1 MQEILKSYL
10 RRLTN
15 LSGSNRSILLL
26 KLLSEQFI
34 DIHEFDYALNQ
45 PSFDIMKGLMA
56 RKTKIPLCSVQDSR
70 DKDSNKLSTRLKKL
84 KRVDHL
90 VFEEQGARDLYVGW
104 PFVKGKFNDGTVVR
118 CPLMFFPVTL
128 ESDEKQW
135 YVSFRKDV
143 NITLNKS
150 FVLAYAF
157 YNGLSLDEGLLER
170 VFDDFDRES
179 TGFRTDL
186 FELLKAHNMEVHFN
200 QDNFQDVLK
209 RFESYKKPDLDLL
222 EKEGELKLFPEAV
235 LGIFPQAGSYLVPD
249 YMTLIEEDKYASME
263 DFFLE
268 RNLDENDNEKDSSS
282 YYRFLKRVKEDQ
294 TFTPFKMDAYQEN
307 AIKAIKKGN
316 SAVVQGP
323 PGTGKS
329 QMICNL
335 VADYIARG
343 KNVLVVSQKRAAL
356 DVVFGRLKEKQLND
370 FIGLLHDFKN
380 DRKPIYEQL
389 EGQVNRLTDYMAMNN
404 SLDALQIERNFLKT
418 SRRIDQ
424 LEEELEEFK
433 DALFDESECGLS
445 VKELYLTSSPHE
457 PFFALNQEYRG
468 FHFDE
473 VDGFLKKIQTYSQ
486 YASRFLNENYTWY
499 KRKSFALLTMS
510 DLQNMV
516 KHLDEM
522 YDYIHVLETVTEKA
536 VGKKLKFEDA
546 VEIIDK
552 RDDITHLSELLQEP
566 DVYNGVLK
574 LNKISIRPVTKQE
587 VVEVEK
593 IVLQFFKGRGPELS
607 LHSSELGR
615 FQEVLERGISARENI
630 FRWFTWKFFSKDKI
644 FITRVLV
651 ANQLRNNKE
660 DFSTL
665 VTMVDNR
672 LNLEHNMSRFKNGDG
687 LNRLPDI
694 YNRINVQ
701 NWFFFQKQSIE
712 ARDILNEI
720 RPLRDYISLETH
732 TEEIYTEK
740 LKKLVTSLEPIGEK
754 LKNWLIYFSIPQM
767 REIFSRQMETG
778 VLLSTL
784 RKDFD
789 SLCEFDQLSDN
800 LNNEEKNIIEKL
812 KDHSSKID
820 AEVWQRDFMNSLKL
834 AWIDHLELKYPILRA
849 VSSNKLEDLQ
859 SELQECVREKL
870 RISNEILLIKARER
884 VYKSVEYN
892 RLNNLVTY
900 RDLFHQVTKKRRIWP
915 VRKLMSNFPREIFDL
930 MPCWL
935 ASPESVSAIFPM
947 EKMFDLVI
955 FDEASQCFVEKGLP
969 AMYRGKQVVIAGDDK
984 QLKPNDLYQ
993 VRWEEENEDDLP
1005 ELDFDSLL
1013 NLANQHIMQ
1022 VQLNGHYRSKNIDLI
1037 RFSNEHFYGNR
1048 LKMLPDFEEV
1058 NQHKA
1063 AIEYL
1068 KVEGV
1073 WEKNDNQVEAQE
1085 VSRLVKRLLD
1095 QRPEL
1100 EIGIVTFNSRQQMF
1114 IIEHLEQYA
1123 IDHNF
1128 LIPETLI
1135 VKNIENIQ
1143 GDEKD
1148 VIIFSTVYAPDSSGK
1163 LNMHFGSLNADGG
1176 ENRLNVAI
1184 TRAREKIYL
1193 ISSIHPQQLRVDD
1206 SKNEGPK
1213 LLKKYL
1219 EFAHKIS
1226 EGQDIKYDSQE
1237 LGHSSGW
1244 YLKSKIEKLGYEKFE
1259 DIRLVESFP
1268 NIDLTIKEGKDYAGA
1283 VLTDDD
1289 YYHQSV
1295 SVKDAHVYRDFTL
1308 RQKNWPYTRVY
1319 SRQLWADP
1327 EHVKERLNRLIFRNL
1342 KEES

>member
-15 LSGSNRSILLL
+15 LSGNNRSLLLL
-26 KLLSEQFI
+26 KLLADQFI
-34 DIHEFDYALNQ
+34 DIHDFDFALNE
-45 PSFDIMKGLMA
+45 PSFKIMDGVMA
-56 RKTKIPLCSVQDSR
+56 RKTKIPLCSIQDSR
-70 DKDSNKLSTRLKKL
+70 DQDSNKLSTRLKKM
-84 KRVDHL
+84 KRIDHL
-90 VFEEQGARDLYVGW
+90 LFEERGVRDLYVGW
-104 PFVKGKFNDGTVVR
+104 PFIKGKFNDGTLVR

-128 ESDEKQW
+128 ESDDQQW
-135 YVSFRKDV
+135 YLQFRKDV

-157 YNGLSLDEGLLER
+157 YNTLPLDENLLER

-186 FELLKAHNMEVHFN
+186 YELLKKHNMEVNFN
-200 QDNFQDVLK
+200 QDNFKDEL
-209 RFESYKKPDLDLL
+209 RAFAHYKKTDM
-222 EKEGELKLFPEAV
+222 ESSENEGELKLFPEAV

-249 YMTLIEEDKYASME
+249 YMTLLEEDKYASLE

-268 RNLDENDNEKDSSS
+268 RNLDEEDEEKGSSS

-329 QMICNL
+329 QLICNL

-356 DVVFGRLKEKQLND
+356 DVVFERLKEKQLND

-389 EGQVNRLTDYMAMNN
+389 EGQVNRLNDYSGMNN

-445 VKELYLTSSPHE
+445 VKELYLTSNPHE
-457 PFFALNQEYRG
+457 GFFALNQEYRR
-468 FHFDE
+468 FQFDD
-473 VDGFLKKIQTYSQ
+473 VDDFVKKIRTYSR
-486 YASRFLNENYTWY
+486 YASHFLNEGYAWY
-499 KRKSFALLTMS
+499 KRLSFAAYTVS
-510 DLQNMV
+510 DLSMIT
-516 KHLDEM
+516 KHLEEM
-522 YDYIHVLETVTEKA
+522 HSYIHVLETVTEKA

-552 RDDITHLSELLQEP
+552 REDLSHLSELLNEQL
-566 DVYNGVLK
+566 VYHGVLK
-574 LNKISIRPVTKQE
+574 LHKIGHRPITKKE

-593 IVLQFFKGRGPELS
+593 NTMQFFKGKGPELS
-607 LHSSELGR
+607 LQSAELGR

-630 FRWFTWKFFSKDKI
+630 FKWFLWKFFSKDKI

-651 ANQLRNNKE
+651 ANQLKNNKE

-672 LNLEHNMSRFKNGDG
+672 LNLEHNLSQFKSREG
-687 LNRLPDI
+687 LNRLPEVYD
-694 YNRINVQ
+694 RINVQ
-701 NWFFFQKQSIE
+701 NWFFYQKQAIE
-712 ARDILNEI
+712 ARDLLNGV
-720 RPLRDYISLETH
+720 RPLRDYISVETH
-732 TEEIYTEK
+732 DEITYTTK
-740 LKKLVTSLEPIGEK
+740 LKKLVTALEPIADK
-754 LKNWLIYFSIPQM
+754 LSNWLEYFSIPQM
-767 REIFSRQMETG
+767 REIFSKQMETDF
-778 VLLSTL
+778 LLSTL
-784 RKDFD
+784 KKDFD
-789 SLCEFDQLSDN
+789 SLCEFDKLTDTLSV
-800 LNNEEKNIIEKL
+800 EEKSIIEKL
-812 KDHSSKID
+812 KDSNVEED
-820 AEVWQRDFMNSLKL
+820 EWEGMFLNSLKL
-834 AWIDHLELKYPILRA
+834 AWIEHIELKYPILRA
-849 VSSNKLEDLQ
+849 VSSNKLEDMQ

-884 VYKSVEYN
+884 VYKNAEYN
-892 RLNNLVTY
+892 RLNNMVTY
-900 RDLFHQVTKKRRIWP
+900 RDLYHQVTKKRRIWP
-915 VRKLMSNFPREIFDL
+915 VRKLIASFPREIFDL

-993 VRWEEENEDDLP
+993 IRWEEENEEELP
-1005 ELDFDSLL
+1005 ELDYDSLL
-1013 NLANQHIMQ
+1013 NLASQHIMQ
-1022 VQLNGHYRSKNIDLI
+1022 VQLNGHYRSKSVDLI
-1037 RFSNEHFYGNR
+1037 RFSNEHFYDKR

-1058 NQHKA
+1058 NQHQV
-1063 AIEYL
+1063 AIEYM
-1068 KVEGV
+1068 KVDGV
-1073 WEKNDNQVEAQE
+1073 WEKNHNHIEA
-1085 VSRLVKRLLD
+1085 VHVVRLVKRLLEE
-1095 QRPEL
+1095 RPSL
-1100 EIGIVTFNSRQQMF
+1100 EIGIVTFNARQQLYIM
-1114 IIEHLEQYA
+1114 EYLEKYA
-1123 IDHNF
+1123 MDHNF

-1148 VIIFSTVYAPDSSGK
+1148 VIIFSTVYAPDASGK
-1163 LNMHFGSLNADGG
+1163 LNMQFGSLNAEGG
-1176 ENRLNVAI
+1176 ENRLNVAV
-1184 TRAREKIYL
+1184 TRSREKIYL
-1193 ISSIHPQQLRVDD
+1193 VSSILPQQLRVED

-1219 EFAHKIS
+1219 EYAHQVS
-1226 EGQDIKYDSQE
+1226 EGKLIKYDSSDTGHTQE
-1237 LGHSSGW
+1237 W
-1244 YLKSKIEKLGYEKFE
+1244 YLKSRIAKLGYEHFE
-1259 DIRLVESFP
+1259 NIDLVEEFP
-1268 NIDLTIKEGKDYAGA
+1268 DIDLTIKEGEDYAGA
-1283 VLTDDD
+1283 VITDDM

-1308 RQKNWPYTRVY
+1308 RQKKWPFTRVY
-1319 SRQLWADP
+1319 SRQLWMDP
-1327 EHVKERLNRLIFRNL
+1327 QHVKERINRLISRNI
-1342 KEES
+1342 KE